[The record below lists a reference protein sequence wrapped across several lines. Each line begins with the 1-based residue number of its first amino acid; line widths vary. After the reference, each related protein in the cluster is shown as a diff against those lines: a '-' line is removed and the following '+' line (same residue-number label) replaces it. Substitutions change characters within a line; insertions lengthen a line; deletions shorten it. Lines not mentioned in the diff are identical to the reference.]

1 MQGKCF
7 ALDSRFVTRSL
18 IALLALPGALVSAEA
33 GASEAWPAR
42 PVRWI
47 VPFPAGGPVDL
58 IARPVAQRL
67 GESWGQPVVLD
78 FRPGGGSMIGSEAVA
93 RAAPDGYT
101 MLATVAQHAINP
113 AIHARM
119 PYDTVRDF
127 TPLVQVASS
136 PFMLVVN
143 PALPVRSVRELLA
156 TARARPG
163 QLTYASAGSGSLNH
177 LAGEMLRTVGKVDVV
192 HVPYK
197 GGAPAVT
204 DVVGGHVAFM
214 FSNIV
219 GVAAQVKAGR
229 LRPLAV
235 TTATR
240 SALLPDLPTMAES
253 GLPGFDAESWAGVLG
268 PAGLPRAVVDRTARE
283 IDRLLKA
290 PDLRDALRAQGAEAV
305 GGTPEQFAARIATD
319 LARWAKVA
327 RESGARA
334 D

>member
-1 MQGKCF
+1 
-7 ALDSRFVTRSL
+7 
-18 IALLALPGALVSAEA
+18 
-33 GASEAWPAR
+33 
-42 PVRWI
+42 
-47 VPFPAGGPVDL
+47 
-58 IARPVAQRL
+58 
-67 GESWGQPVVLD
+67 VLD
-78 FRPGGGSMIGSEAVA
+78 FRPGAGSMIGSEAVA

-127 TPLVQVASS
+127 TPIVQVATS

-143 PALPVRSVRELLA
+143 PALPVRTVRELLA

-163 QLTYASAGSGSLNH
+163 QLTYASAGAGSLNH
-177 LAGEMLRTVGKVDVV
+177 LAGEMLRAVGKIDVV

-240 SALLPDLPTMAES
+240 SALLPELPTLAES
-253 GLPGFDAESWAGVLG
+253 GLPGFDAESWVGVLG
-268 PAGLPRAVVDRTARE
+268 PAALPRTVVERTARE
-283 IDRLLKA
+283 VDRLLRT
-290 PDLRDALRAQGAEAV
+290 PELRDVLRAQGAEAV
-305 GGTPEQFAARIATD
+305 GGSPDSFAARIAAD

-327 RESGARA
+327 REAGARA

>member
-1 MQGKCF
+1 MQPTAFTLDPRTCVCALSAAF
-7 ALDSRFVTRSL
+7 ALAGV
-18 IALLALPGALVSAEA
+18 A
-33 GASEAWPAR
+33 GAARAAESWPVR

-67 GESWGQPVVLD
+67 GEAWGQPVVLD

-127 TPLVQVASS
+127 TPVVQVASS

-143 PALPVRSVRELLA
+143 PALPARSVRELLA

-163 QLTYASAGSGSLNH
+163 QLTYASAGPGSLNH
-177 LAGEMLRTVGKVDVV
+177 LAGEMLRTVGKVDIV

-197 GGAPAVT
+197 GGAPAVA
-204 DVVGGHVAFM
+204 DLVGGHVAFM

-219 GVAAQVKAGR
+219 GVASQVKAGR

-235 TTATR
+235 TTASR
-240 SALLPDLPTMAES
+240 SPLLPDLPTMAES
-253 GLPGFDAESWAGVLG
+253 GVPGFDAESWAGVLG
-268 PAGLPRAVVDRTARE
+268 PAGLSRAVVDRTARE

-290 PDLRDALRAQGAEAV
+290 PDLRETLRAQGAEAA
-305 GGTPEQFAARIATD
+305 GGTPDQFAARITAD